1 MKNYDLGN
9 PSWWQKGPMQASR
22 ITGPTRVPIHFN
34 FAMLTKLEIFYG
46 VFNDFGSKVS
56 KIRDLGMRIVPNVEE
71 TSWKNSKRSGKSII
85 FSRNSL

>member
-1 MKNYDLGN
+1 
-9 PSWWQKGPMQASR
+9 MQASR
-22 ITGPTRVPIHFN
+22 ITESTRPVHGHVIVPIHFN

-71 TSWKNSKRSGKSII
+71 TS
-85 FSRNSL
+85 